1 MACSLN
7 GLMLSSKGMFIS
19 VMSAHLSSESV
30 SHWCSLSAVNPT
42 FLYCFGSDMK
52 SPPSVFEV
60 QRAVIMSVRA
70 SQSHLSGSSLLRS
83 APRCLP
89 NTHRGIRPN
98 RILSTITKAFHC
110 PISLFE
116 FVQIVN
122 KQKHLSLWFG
132 DNVSD
137 ACAWQGE
144 PLWVTAWAPLDVH
157 ACIWCDC

>member
-1 MACSLN
+1 
-7 GLMLSSKGMFIS
+7 MLSSEGLFIS
-19 VMSAHLSSESV
+19 VMLAHLSSESV

-52 SPPSVFEV
+52 SPHLCLRFRELWLSLSEP
-60 QRAVIMSVRA
+60 A
-70 SQSHLSGSSLLRS
+70 SHLSGSSLLRS

-89 NTHRGIRPN
+89 STHRGIHPN

-110 PISLFE
+110 PISLFD

-137 ACAWQGE
+137 ACAWQGQT
-144 PLWVTAWAPLDVH
+144 LWVTAWAPLDVH